1 MYIIIGIEK
10 ITKKNGDIFYG
21 VSVTSPIINNGSGEK
36 AEWLFV
42 MPNAMDLALK
52 VGDKVHV
59 LRNSQGY
66 VTGFLKAQ

>member
-1 MYIIIGIEK
+1 MYKIIGIEK

-21 VSVTSPIINNGSGEK
+21 VSVTSPILSNGTGDK

-42 MPNAMDLALK
+42 VPNAMDLSLK

-66 VTGFLKAQ
+66 VQGFLKAQ